1 MRTYPN
7 GMKYDGCFAGNIPE
21 GTGTLTDAAG
31 NTVYSGQFS
40 GGDIAYGAI
49 AGMEASAA
57 AELFPGAVRTVQ
69 EDGFLLTADCGIVLE
84 CSFAEGDVSAKV
96 RAVYAVPVGGISV
109 EIRSAED
116 IPAEGAYQVDSA
128 LPGIAEALG
137 VSGSDV
143 KCWAAAENGAV
154 RYWWTSPDGV
164 LLMNSAAAGTAPE
177 SPADSA
183 GGSDDEYGG
192 DIERLFE
199 EIGLDIRDFE
209 SLGFKGGDD
218 EA

>member
-1 MRTYPN
+1 MQLRRGRCSGESARGVRCSGRRDFRGNKIRRGYP
-7 GMKYDGCFAGNIPE
+7 GGGRI
-21 GTGTLTDAAG
+21 
-31 NTVYSGQFS
+31 SGR
-40 GGDIAYGAI
+40 
-49 AGMEASAA
+49 
-57 AELFPGAVRTVQ
+57 L
-69 EDGFLLTADCGIVLE
+69 
-84 CSFAEGDVSAKV
+84 
-96 RAVYAVPVGGISV
+96 
-109 EIRSAED
+109 
-116 IPAEGAYQVDSA
+116 A

>member
-1 MRTYPN
+1 
-7 GMKYDGCFAGNIPE
+7 MKPMIFGKATPE
-21 GTGTLTDAAG
+21 SQGID
-31 NTVYSGQFS
+31 S
-40 GGDIAYGAI
+40 
-49 AGMEASAA
+49 
-57 AELFPGAVRTVQ
+57 EL
-69 EDGFLLTADCGIVLE
+69 LL
-84 CSFAEGDVSAKV
+84 K
-96 RAVYAVPVGGISV
+96 
-109 EIRSAED
+109 
-116 IPAEGAYQVDSA
+116 A
-128 LPGIAEALG
+128 L
-137 VSGSDV
+137 
-143 KCWAAAENGAV
+143 AAAENGAV

-177 SPADSA
+177 SSADSA